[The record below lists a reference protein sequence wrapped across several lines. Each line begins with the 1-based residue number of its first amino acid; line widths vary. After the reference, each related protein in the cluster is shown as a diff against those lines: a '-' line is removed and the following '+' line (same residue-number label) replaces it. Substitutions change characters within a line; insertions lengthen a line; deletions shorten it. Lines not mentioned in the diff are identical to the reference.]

1 MDLQEQLE
9 RWGPSG
15 HAPAPSLAEAEQYC
29 RQLATS
35 HYENFSVASWLFP
48 AHLRQHLCNVYAYC
62 RWADDLADET
72 ASPAVSLCLLEWW
85 ETQLEDPA
93 PRHPV
98 FVALRETIR
107 AKQLPLAPF
116 RNLLVAF
123 RQDQRQTHYESWDE
137 LRGYCRNSADPVGRI
152 VLHLGS
158 SATAENEALSDSVC
172 TGLQLINFCQ
182 DVRRDYVKGRIYLP
196 REERATFGWSDE
208 RFHEAARP
216 NQWVRATPLVE
227 SFCQMLK
234 QQVDRAESLLKAGE
248 PLIGKVHRDLRLPV
262 RVFIRGGV
270 AIARAIRLQQYDV
283 WSRRPVVSKW
293 QKLMILARAWCGLS

>member
-1 MDLQEQLE
+1 MDLREQL
-9 RWGPSG
+9 RYLGPSSN
-15 HAPAPSLAEAEQYC
+15 APTPTLEDAQLYC

-72 ASPAVSLCLLEWW
+72 ESPATSLCLLEWW
-85 ETQLEDPA
+85 ETQLDDPES
-93 PRHPV
+93 RHPV

-107 AKQLPLAPF
+107 AKQLPLEPF
-116 RNLLVAF
+116 RNLLIAF
-123 RQDQRQTHYESWDE
+123 RQDQRQTRYETRDE
-137 LRGYCRNSADPVGRI
+137 LIGYCRNSADPVGRM

-182 DVRRDYVKGRIYLP
+182 DVRRDYERGRIYLP
-196 REERATFGWSDE
+196 RDERLEFGWNDE
-208 RFHEAARP
+208 RFQEAARP

-227 SFCQMLK
+227 SFCEMLK
-234 QQVDRAESLLKAGE
+234 ALVDRAETLLRAGE

-262 RVFIRGGV
+262 RVFIRGGL
-270 AIARAIRLQQYDV
+270 AIAGAIRQQQYDV

-293 QKLMILARAWCGLS
+293 QKLMILARAWLS